1 MPVSP
6 DKFLHLRNLK
16 IYCCG
21 MENFDFLSLISFLKS
36 CPALESFFLS
46 VSMVTSQGVEAKM
59 FNYLG
64 KYLPSP

>member
-1 MPVSP
+1 
-6 DKFLHLRNLK
+6 
-16 IYCCG
+16 